1 MASTNLIRQA
11 WYLYRCHKGWVRPEG
26 FFGRSPV
33 YQQSHT
39 RDAVTALETAHL
51 NSGYIPT
58 RGGYIGS
65 RRLCP
70 PGIGGRPCEPTGKNC
85 SLHNYCLAIDVE
97 YNYNKLSPRYPRRVD
112 PWSAAER
119 PLHKYTRKTVAA
131 IEGIKDK
138 NGAQVWR
145 WLGWIGDYMH
155 WQINIAKAE
164 KIVIDWSTVP
174 GFDTPPI
181 YEEDDMFVKYRDG
194 FGITNGDPRVQYWQR
209 LMSSLGADVGPD
221 GDDGKFGNDTAAA
234 VRFLVPGSD
243 GQQIGPVEAS
253 LIHATS
259 AGSGLPG
266 PAGPQGEQGRE
277 GPLGP
282 SGLDGPRGVQGL
294 RGIDGMP
301 GEDGEDATVEVIV
314 TGGSVA

>member
-1 MASTNLIRQA
+1 
-11 WYLYRCHKGWVRPEG
+11 
-26 FFGRSPV
+26 
-33 YQQSHT
+33 
-39 RDAVTALETAHL
+39 
-51 NSGYIPT
+51 
-58 RGGYIGS
+58 
-65 RRLCP
+65 
-70 PGIGGRPCEPTGKNC
+70 
-85 SLHNYCLAIDVE
+85 
-97 YNYNKLSPRYPRRVD
+97 
-112 PWSAAER
+112 
-119 PLHKYTRKTVAA
+119 
-131 IEGIKDK
+131 
-138 NGAQVWR
+138 
-145 WLGWIGDYMH
+145 
-155 WQINIAKAE
+155 
-164 KIVIDWSTVP
+164 
-174 GFDTPPI
+174 
-181 YEEDDMFVKYRDG
+181 MFVKYRDG